1 MAKAEFILQ
10 GFTTRTHRAAVRE
23 LFDVPDLER
32 IVLSVSYIKESGV
45 QEIENQ
51 LKAHAAITTILA
63 GVRNE
68 ITSHQGVARLQR
80 IPRIKLYAVDTGSR
94 QVVFHPKFYLVR
106 GRTHARLLVGSAN
119 LTLGGLNNNIE
130 AGLMLDLDVADPT
143 DKALIDNI
151 ESQIAAL
158 PRDYPSHVLKVTD
171 VRELDEM
178 LRTGRLVDETAVTP
192 PRPTTSAVQSSGT
205 SDTVPRIKLK
215 VLPLRSALKKV
226 RAKPKRPQPLKAA
239 KAGARAPKAVPAAV
253 GVEFEL
259 VWESKPLTRRD
270 LTI

>member
-1 MAKAEFILQ
+1 
-10 GFTTRTHRAAVRE
+10 
-23 LFDVPDLER
+23 
-32 IVLSVSYIKESGV
+32 
-45 QEIENQ
+45 
-51 LKAHAAITTILA
+51 
-63 GVRNE
+63 
-68 ITSHQGVARLQR
+68 
-80 IPRIKLYAVDTGSR
+80 
-94 QVVFHPKFYLVR
+94 
-106 GRTHARLLVGSAN
+106 LVGSAN

-239 KAGARAPKAVPAAV
+239 KAGARAPKAVPAAA

-270 LTI
+270 LTIPEAPDTHATGSVNLDAGLLSDTVGSSALFPR